1 MKSSIS
7 TNKNLVKMQLKI
19 TTELIQLID
28 ENFLFLDVLYS
39 KRGNKPRGYVVI
51 KTRILKQGSKQC

>member
-39 KRGNKPRGYVVI
+39 KRGNKPRGDIVI
-51 KTRILKQGSKQC
+51 KTTIL